1 MSGTPGAM
9 RTSVIGMGSPFT
21 LTRASV
27 ARTRAPVR
35 LTRASLRVTD
45 ASFTLTRAPVAR
57 DAGTR
62 PAHTAIRPRDG
73 CVLHA
78 YPGTRRADAG
88 TRPAHAGIPPRDGCV
103 LHAYPGIPPRDG
115 CVLHAH
121 AGIPPR
127 DGCVLR
133 AEGRVRP
140 ADATAE
146 ARDTVQARAH
156 AIVRS
161 RRRLA
166 RSRPIN
172 PRRRCLGAAQADTA
186 GTRFLV
192 PNRPAA
198 PRSTCC
204 VVAKNAD
211 DDATRLASVVF
222 PLGADARRGRVRK
235 QRFCQLR
242 DRWQHGP

>member
-62 PAHTAIRPRDG
+62 PAH
-73 CVLHA
+73 
-78 YPGTRRADAG
+78 
-88 TRPAHAGIPPRDGCV
+88 AGIPPRDGCV
-103 LHAYPGIPPRDG
+103 LHAYPGTRHAEAGTRP
-115 CVLHAH
+115 AH